1 MIQGDVVYYTF
12 KPPDKRRPVLVLM
25 RNSLIPKLNAI
36 TIAPITTTIR
46 DVDTE
51 VFLTQADGM
60 KEECVVNL
68 TGIQTVEKSKL
79 DGHLTHLSPEL
90 MNEVR
95 KAIEIVFS
103 FDKLWQEATLSV
115 GK

>member
-25 RNSLIPKLNAI
+25 RNSLVPKLNAI

-46 DVDTE
+46 GVDTE
-51 VFLTQADGM
+51 VLLTEADGM
-60 KEECVVNL
+60 KEDCVVNL
-68 TGIQTVEKSKL
+68 AGVQTVGKSKL
-79 DGHLTHLSPEL
+79 GATITHLSPDL

-95 KAIEIVFS
+95 QAIEIVFG
-103 FDKLWQEATLSV
+103 FDKLWLEGTLPI
-115 GK
+115 GE